1 MAEEDVPLKG
11 LSTFTENTELK
22 GSERHLEEKQA
33 AESSQKADK
42 KHSSIFY

>member
-42 KHSSIFY
+42 HSSIFY